1 VCSDAVRVRLEAVRV
16 LVKSAGMASICR
28 EILVRGLWEFVRVLV
43 KPRIE
48 IAVRVLWECYCTVAV
63 KVRSEAERVL
73 VKFIRRLVKAVT
85 ELLEA
90 DESVYR
96 SRERPHLN

>member
-1 VCSDAVRVRLEAVRV
+1 
-16 LVKSAGMASICR
+16 M
-28 EILVRGLWEFVRVLV
+28 
-43 KPRIE
+43 
-48 IAVRVLWECYCTVAV
+48 AV